1 MAIFQWCKTQIMAI
15 MVLAYVEFIFVRE
28 ERALNRLTKKSGFN
42 PLFDYSLNVANLAV
56 LFDGITAC
64 TVNLPAFVPRKL
76 NLFLHYGM
84 FACYETYM
92 ALLFWYWI
100 SVTLGL
106 PRQQWKRICAFL
118 FNGCILL
125 ATALWMPEL
134 KIVPGQV
141 SSYSAGRAVDTC
153 FFSILLHLTLTI
165 VLLAV
170 KQRELPT
177 QKKMSLFAT
186 VFFIAVILGL
196 QIAFP
201 QMLISSIAV
210 VMIVLAIYLNMEN
223 PTIRGLEHY
232 QNEMVMGFATLVENK
247 DDSTGGHIRRS
258 SAYVKLIAQ
267 NLKKNKKYRP
277 ILTHDYINHL
287 EQSAPMHDIGKIGVP
302 DAILQ
307 KPGRLT
313 EEEFEIMKGH
323 TVAGGNIIRETF
335 GHLFDGAYE
344 TVAFQV
350 AQFHH
355 EKWNGKGY
363 PDGLKGT
370 EIPLCARIMSVA
382 DVFDAISTNRCYRK
396 AIPLKECY
404 DVIRRGSCVDFDP
417 DVVEAFLMDTNQVE
431 RIYEMMNDSSLTE
444 VTKGCNE

>member
-1 MAIFQWCKTQIMAI
+1 MDIFQWCKTQIMAI
-15 MVLAYVEFIFVRE
+15 MVLAYVEFVFVRE
-28 ERALNRLTKKSGFN
+28 ERALDRLTKKSGFN

-106 PRQQWKRICAFL
+106 PRRRWKRICAFL

-125 ATALWMPEL
+125 ATALWMPGL
-134 KIVPGQV
+134 KFVPGQV
-141 SSYSAGRAVDTC
+141 SSYSAGRSVDMC
-153 FFSILLHLTLTI
+153 FFSILLHLTLTM

-201 QMLISSIAV
+201 QTLISSIAV

-232 QNEMVMGFATLVENK
+232 QNEMVMGFATMVENK

-258 SAYVKLIAQ
+258 SAYVKLIAK

-287 EQSAPMHDIGKIGVP
+287 EQSAPMHDIGKIGMP

-313 EEEFEIMKGH
+313 DEEFEIMKGH

-344 TVAFQV
+344 TMAFQV
-350 AQFHH
+350 ARFHH
-355 EKWNGKGY
+355 EKWNGTGY
-363 PDGLKGT
+363 PFGLKEY
-370 EIPLCARIMSVA
+370 EIPLSARIMAIA
-382 DVFDAISTNRCYRK
+382 DVFDALVSKRCYKEAFSYDEAFDILRK
-396 AIPLKECY
+396 ES
-404 DVIRRGSCVDFDP
+404 GTHFDP
-417 DVVEAFLMDTNQVE
+417 KIF
-431 RIYEMMNDSSLTE
+431 E
-444 VTKGCNE
+444 VFEQLRDEIVAVSESWAL

>member
-15 MVLAYVEFIFVRE
+15 MVLAYVEFVFVRE
-28 ERALNRLTKKSGFN
+28 ERALDRLTKKSGFN

-106 PRQQWKRICAFL
+106 PRRWWKRICAFL

-125 ATALWMPEL
+125 AMALWMPGL
-134 KIVPGQV
+134 KFMPGQV

-153 FFSILLHLTLTI
+153 FFSILLHLTLTM

-186 VFFIAVILGL
+186 VFFIVVILGL

-201 QMLISSIAV
+201 QMHISSIAV

-232 QNEMVMGFATLVENK
+232 QNEMVMGFATMVENK

-258 SAYVKLIAQ
+258 SAYVKLIAK

-313 EEEFEIMKGH
+313 DEEFEIMKGH

-335 GHLFDGAYE
+335 GHLFDGVYE
-344 TVAFQV
+344 TMAFQV
-350 AQFHH
+350 ARFHH
-355 EKWNGKGY
+355 EKWNGEGY

-396 AIPLKECY
+396 AIPLKKCY
-404 DVIRRGSCVDFDP
+404 DVIRRGSGVDFDP

-444 VTKGCNE
+444 VTKGNNK

>member
-106 PRQQWKRICAFL
+106 PRRRWKRICAFL

-125 ATALWMPEL
+125 ATALWMPGL
-134 KIVPGQV
+134 KFVPGQV

-153 FFSILLHLTLTI
+153 FVSILLHLTLTI

-267 NLKKNKKYRP
+267 NLKKNKKYRS

-313 EEEFEIMKGH
+313 DEEFEIMKGH
-323 TVAGGNIIRETF
+323 TVAGGDIIRETF

-344 TVAFQV
+344 TMC
-350 AQFHH
+350 
-355 EKWNGKGY
+355 
-363 PDGLKGT
+363 P
-370 EIPLCARIMSVA
+370 
-382 DVFDAISTNRCYRK
+382 IS
-396 AIPLKECY
+396 
-404 DVIRRGSCVDFDP
+404 S
-417 DVVEAFLMDTNQVE
+417 
-431 RIYEMMNDSSLTE
+431 
-444 VTKGCNE
+444 

>member
-15 MVLAYVEFIFVRE
+15 MVLAYVEFVFVRE
-28 ERALNRLTKKSGFN
+28 ERALDRLTKKSGFN

-76 NLFLHYGM
+76 NLFLHYSM

-106 PRQQWKRICAFL
+106 PRRRWKRICAFL

-125 ATALWMPEL
+125 ATALWMPGL
-134 KIVPGQV
+134 KFVPGQV
-141 SSYSAGRAVDTC
+141 SSYSAGRAVDMC

-201 QMLISSIAV
+201 QMHISSIAV

-232 QNEMVMGFATLVENK
+232 QNEMVMGFATMVENK

-287 EQSAPMHDIGKIGVP
+287 EQSAPMHDIGKIGMP
-302 DAILQ
+302 DAIL
-307 KPGRLT
+307 P
-313 EEEFEIMKGH
+313 E
-323 TVAGGNIIRETF
+323 
-335 GHLFDGAYE
+335 
-344 TVAFQV
+344 
-350 AQFHH
+350 
-355 EKWNGKGY
+355 
-363 PDGLKGT
+363 
-370 EIPLCARIMSVA
+370 ARK
-382 DVFDAISTNRCYRK
+382 TH
-396 AIPLKECY
+396 
-404 DVIRRGSCVDFDP
+404 RR
-417 DVVEAFLMDTNQVE
+417 
-431 RIYEMMNDSSLTE
+431 RI
-444 VTKGCNE
+444 